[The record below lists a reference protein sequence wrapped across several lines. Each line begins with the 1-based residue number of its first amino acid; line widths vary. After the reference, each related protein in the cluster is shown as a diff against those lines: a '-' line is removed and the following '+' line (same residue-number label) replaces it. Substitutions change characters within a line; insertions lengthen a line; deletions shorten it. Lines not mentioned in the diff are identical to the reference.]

1 MVYCK
6 PMKIT
11 NHYGLP
17 ETLVRA
23 VLDDE
28 YDRGDSVM
36 SVTQLI
42 APPRV
47 VLLQNVNAD
56 KLEQDVVQRV
66 PALLGTAVHKIIEK
80 GSAGVPGHIVE
91 ERMFAEVLGWKI
103 SGAVDLQIDKG
114 DGTWAINDWKVT
126 SVYSVISDKPEWEQQ
141 LNCYAY
147 LSYLAHGRVVSSLK
161 IVAILR
167 DWQRKQAELKP
178 DYPQAQIAVVDIPV
192 WTPMQQK
199 TFVED
204 RVALHQ
210 AAQKAVDNGE
220 PLAYCTDQERW
231 VRGES
236 WALMKEGRKSAIK
249 IHDSKEAA
257 EQHLADIGAA
267 AHWVEH
273 RPGNAIRCSGNY
285 CLVSQW
291 CRQYQEELSGGAGG
305 GSGGM
310 PERHDE

>member
-1 MVYCK
+1 
-6 PMKIT
+6 MKIT
-11 NHYGLP
+11 NHYGVP

-42 APPRV
+42 SPPRV
-47 VLLQNVNAD
+47 VLLQDVNAD
-56 KLEQDVVQRV
+56 KLEQDVTQRI

-80 GSAGVPGHIVE
+80 GSAGMPGHIVE

-103 SGAVDLQIDKG
+103 SGAVDLQIDNG
-114 DGTWAINDWKVT
+114 DGTWAINDYKVT
-126 SVYSVISDKPEWEQQ
+126 SVYSVLADKPEWEQQ

-147 LSYLAHGRVVSSLK
+147 LSYISHGRRATSLK

-178 DYPQAQIAVVDIPV
+178 DYPQSQIVVVDIPV
-192 WTPMQQK
+192 WPLDQQK
-199 TFVED
+199 AFVEE

-210 AAQKAVDNGE
+210 AARKAVDNGE
-220 PLAYCTDQERW
+220 PLEYCTDQERW

-249 IHDSKEAA
+249 LYDNESEATT
-257 EQHLADIGAA
+257 AA
-267 AHWVEH
+267 GNSGSDYYVEH
-273 RPGNAIRCSGNY
+273 RSGKAIRCSGNF
-285 CLVSQW
+285 CLVSAY
-291 CRQYQEELSGGAGG
+291 CRQWQEELSRSSGEGAG
-305 GSGGM
+305 
-310 PERHDE
+310 